1 MGGGRSSNNIDGS
14 TAGVTTRRGRKRGE
28 CVVGGTGG
36 RVKGGRGS
44 TRGEYER
51 EVGIREVVL

>member
-1 MGGGRSSNNIDGS
+1 MSSNNVDGS